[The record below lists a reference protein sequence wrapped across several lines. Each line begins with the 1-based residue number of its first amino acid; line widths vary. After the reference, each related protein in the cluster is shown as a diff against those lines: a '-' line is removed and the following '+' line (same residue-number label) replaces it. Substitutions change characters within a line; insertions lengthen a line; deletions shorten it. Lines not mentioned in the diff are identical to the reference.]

1 MVYGTVQ
8 ALGNMLLAAVLVAG
22 KTVQRLFLGSLR
34 FREVERL
41 HLRIREAVI
50 ETCLAMTV
58 FRDDFNTHFIL
69 MFGLLLFLKV
79 FHWLAKDRIEFVR
92 FLSLGR
98 RPCAV
103 GLFLVHWGVHLGGGR
118 PHSMVLCAVLS
129 DWALQVGA
137 GIGGRLRRWALTQ
150 LCHAGANR
158 PTLLLCSLVALGL
171 YVSCSWLCPHSWKS
185 SRCLR
190 ARRTSACSC

>member
-1 MVYGTVQ
+1 MVAAAAPVWRPKRTRTDPGDGHRSRFSSFILRAVVVFFPFPPTRCGWWVVVYLAQ
-8 ALGNMLLAAVLVAG
+8 ALGNMLLAVVLVAG

-92 FLSLGR
+92 FLFLR
-98 RPCAV
+98 RCPFC
-103 GLFLVHWGVHLGGGR
+103 LPLLVAWGGGCL
-118 PHSMVLCAVLS
+118 HSIVLFAVLS
-129 DWALQVGA
+129 VGH
-137 GIGGRLRRWALTQ
+137 WHSF
-150 LCHAGANR
+150 CHAGANR
-158 PTLLLCSLVALGL
+158 
-171 YVSCSWLCPHSWKS
+171 
-185 SRCLR
+185 
-190 ARRTSACSC
+190 RRWY

>member
-1 MVYGTVQ
+1 
-8 ALGNMLLAAVLVAG
+8 MLLAAVLVAG

-92 FLSLGR
+92 FL
-98 RPCAV
+98 
-103 GLFLVHWGVHLGGGR
+103 
-118 PHSMVLCAVLS
+118 VLCHCPFLFPIFA
-129 DWALQVGA
+129 ALVGVPWGMVSAQNGSVCIAREPGA
-137 GIGGRLRRWALTQ
+137 GTASRW
-150 LCHAGANR
+150 
-158 PTLLLCSLVALGL
+158 
-171 YVSCSWLCPHSWKS
+171 Y
-185 SRCLR
+185 
-190 ARRTSACSC
+190 

>member
-1 MVYGTVQ
+1 
-8 ALGNMLLAAVLVAG
+8 MLLAAVLVAG

-92 FLSLGR
+92 FLVLGHC
-98 RPCAV
+98 PFCF
-103 GLFLVHWGVHLGGGR
+103 LFLLHWWVCPGVVVSAQNG
-118 PHSMVLCAVLS
+118 SVCI
-129 DWALQVGA
+129 ALEPGA
-137 GIGGRLRRWALTQ
+137 GIASRW
-150 LCHAGANR
+150 
-158 PTLLLCSLVALGL
+158 
-171 YVSCSWLCPHSWKS
+171 Y
-185 SRCLR
+185 
-190 ARRTSACSC
+190 

>member
-1 MVYGTVQ
+1 MMGYGTVQ

-98 RPCAV
+98 RPRAV
-103 GLFLVHWGVHLGGGR
+103 GLFLLHLGLHSGGGVR
-118 PHSMVLCAVLS
+118 TARSCVMCCRTGH
-129 DWALQVGA
+129 WH
-137 GIGGRLRRWALTQ
+137 RWAL
-150 LCHAGANR
+150 AWVGACIDGR
-158 PTLLLCSLVALGL
+158 
-171 YVSCSWLCPHSWKS
+171 
-185 SRCLR
+185 
-190 ARRTSACSC
+190 

>member
-1 MVYGTVQ
+1 MGRWLRLVRTVRDPERTVLTQRMGIDCVFPFFDCCLCAVALPLMGYDTVQ

-98 RPCAV
+98 RPCSV
-103 GLFLVHWGVHLGGGR
+103 GLFLLHWGGALGGGT
-118 PHSMVLCAVLS
+118 PVQHGLECCAVGLGTS
-129 DWALQVGA
+129 
-137 GIGGRLRRWALTQ
+137 GGRGHRWALT
-150 LCHAGANR
+150 
-158 PTLLLCSLVALGL
+158 
-171 YVSCSWLCPHSWKS
+171 
-185 SRCLR
+185 
-190 ARRTSACSC
+190 